1 MADLVSILYED
12 LDEEV
17 LDKMP
22 EWFKVLRESWFKIT
36 DLNTTKYHS
45 VRMLLQHLYILR
57 K

>member
-22 EWFKVLRESWFKIT
+22 EWFK
-36 DLNTTKYHS
+36 
-45 VRMLLQHLYILR
+45 ILR
-57 K
+57 VKYFEVTNKRFQRLSIK